1 MTTLTKRNR
10 RVEASAETRGHT
22 EQSDVR
28 RDPDDEEEEDTD
40 SKSLRLTLMEEILL
54 LGIKD
59 KEVSADS
66 IFKPHLYNVMK
77 TLFCPL
83 SSCG

>member
-22 EQSDVR
+22 EQNDVR
-28 RDPDDEEEEDTD
+28 RDPDDDDEEEEEDTD

-66 IFKPHLYNVMK
+66 ITHTQ
-77 TLFCPL
+77 TLVW
-83 SSCG
+83 